1 MTKDTHEEHWQ
12 VFPTSDDVANEALK
26 LILQVSRESIDTH
39 GLFRIV
45 LAGGTTPK
53 KIYELLAEQSCD
65 WEKWHLYLG
74 DERCLLEN
82 DPERN
87 SEMIRESLLEKIDI
101 PEENVHFI
109 PAEIGAELAARTYA
123 EEISTE
129 TPFNLVMLGMGEDG
143 HTASLFPGNIHEPN
157 EVTHAVHN
165 SPKPPKE
172 RVSMSAQ
179 TLSKNEHLLIIVT
192 GENKREAVAQWKK
205 GEGIPVSSITT
216 LRNKIVMLDKAAEVD
231 FT

>member
-1 MTKDTHEEHWQ
+1 MTKDTLEEQWQ
-12 VFPTSDDVANEALK
+12 VFPTADDVVNEALK
-26 LILQVSRESIDTH
+26 LILSISKESIDAH
-39 GLFRIV
+39 DLFRIV

-53 KIYELLAEQSCD
+53 KIYELLAEQPCE

-74 DERCLLEN
+74 DERCLPEN

-101 PEENVHFI
+101 PGANVHFI
-109 PAEIGAELAARTYA
+109 PAEIGAEVAAKKYA
-123 EEISTE
+123 EEIATQ

-143 HTASLFPGNIHEPN
+143 HTASLFPGNTHEPD

-179 TLSKNEHLLIIVT
+179 TLSNNEYLLIMVT

-205 GEGIPVSSITT
+205 GEDIPVAAITT
-216 LRNKIVMLDKAAEVD
+216 LRNKIVMLDESAELD
-231 FT
+231 

>member
-1 MTKDTHEEHWQ
+1 MTKDTLEEQWE
-12 VFPTSDDVANEALK
+12 VFPTADDVANEALK
-26 LILQVSRESIDTH
+26 LILNVSIESIDAH

-53 KIYELLAEQSCD
+53 KIYELLAEQPCE

-74 DERCLLEN
+74 DERCLPEN

-101 PEENVHFI
+101 PGANVHLI
-109 PAEIGAELAARTYA
+109 PAEIGAEVAAKKYA
-123 EEISTE
+123 EEIATQ

-143 HTASLFPGNIHEPN
+143 HTASLFPGNTHEPD

-179 TLSKNEHLLIIVT
+179 TLSNNEYLLIIVT
-192 GENKREAVAQWKK
+192 GENKREAVSQWKRGK
-205 GEGIPVSSITT
+205 GMPVASITSFKN
-216 LRNKIVMLDKAAEVD
+216 RIVMLDESAESD
-231 FT
+231 

>member
-12 VFPTSDDVANEALK
+12 VFPEADDVANEALR
-26 LILQVSRESIDTH
+26 LILKVSRESIDTH
-39 GLFRIV
+39 GVFRIV

-74 DERCLLEN
+74 DERCLPEN

-87 SEMIRESLLEKIDI
+87 SQMIRASLLVKINI
-101 PEENVHFI
+101 LEANVHFI
-109 PAEIGAELAARTYA
+109 PAEVGAELAARRYA
-123 EEISTE
+123 EEIATE

-143 HTASLFPGNIHEPN
+143 HTASLFPDNVHEPN
-157 EVTHAVHN
+157 QVIHAVHN

-172 RVSMSAQ
+172 RISMSAQ
-179 TLSKNEHLLIIVT
+179 TLSNNEYLLIIVT

-205 GEGIPVSSITT
+205 GENIPVSSITT
-216 LRNKIVMLDKAAEVD
+216 LRNKIVMLDQAAEVKLA
-231 FT
+231 